1 MQLPTDKFLTPKDL
15 MTGSHM
21 RDHNCK
27 ALQSL
32 HAMQC
37 IPKYAAPQLSWDLGC
52 TLQQELHRNDFTCD
66 VCHCQK
72 AAVMAVGQHRISIML
87 IYNI

>member
-1 MQLPTDKFLTPKDL
+1 

-21 RDHNCK
+21 RDHDCK

-37 IPKYAAPQLSWDLGC
+37 IPMYAAPQLNCNLGC
-52 TLQQELHRNDFTCD
+52 TLQQELHRNGFACD
-66 VCHCQK
+66 VRHCQK
-72 AAVMAVGQHRISIML
+72 ATVMAVGQYHVS
-87 IYNI
+87 IYNSSTI